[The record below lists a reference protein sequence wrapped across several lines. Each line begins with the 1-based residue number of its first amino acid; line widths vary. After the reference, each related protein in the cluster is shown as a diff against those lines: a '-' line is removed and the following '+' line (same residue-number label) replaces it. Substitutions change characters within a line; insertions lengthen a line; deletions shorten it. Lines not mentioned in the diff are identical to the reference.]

1 MSEYI
6 LNLLPVTEA
15 EKAEFEAIA
24 PDAVHVYAGRRT
36 LTSEQIAQATVILGW
51 PRPKDIKGAAR
62 LKWFQTMW
70 AGTDE
75 YEGEGILP
83 SGVIFTSPSGPT
95 RQSVAEHILSF
106 TLALCRR
113 LPTYR
118 DAQRDH
124 RWEDHGAMKTIFGA
138 NVLVV
143 GAGNIGATFAAMC
156 RGLGAHTIGLKRTVN
171 GPIAGFDEV
180 FSIDHLDDLLPQAD
194 VVVLGPGSL
203 YTSVIPNLLV
213 DGIVDAIRDCNGL
226 KVYVCNVMTQEGE
239 TEGYTVSDHIRAI
252 FEHSSQ
258 GLFHLCLTN
267 SSPIPKGVAARY
279 AEEGAELLRCDKEA
293 CEALGVEVITR
304 PVSTVENG
312 LVRHNPGHL
321 AWELVRL
328 HAQRNIRLVE
338 DSLRRTPRNRVEK

>member
-83 SGVIFTSPSGPT
+83 SGVIFTSSSGSN

-143 GAGNIGATFAAMC
+143 GAGNIGATYAAMC

-180 FSIDHLDDLLPQAD
+180 FSIDRLDDLLPQAD
-194 VVVLGPGSL
+194 VVVLVLPHSAQTVGLMDEGRLSLMKEDAILISSGRGSVL
-203 YTSVIPNLLV
+203 DQEALARTMKGGRLWGAALDVTEPEPLPTDSPLWDIPNLIITPHVAGGMRLELT
-213 DGIVDAIRDCNGL
+213 RR
-226 KVYVCNVMTQEGE
+226 VCIQM
-239 TEGYTVSDHIRAI
+239 
-252 FEHSSQ
+252 
-258 GLFHLCLTN
+258 
-267 SSPIPKGVAARY
+267 
-279 AEEGAELLRCDKEA
+279 
-293 CEALGVEVITR
+293 
-304 PVSTVENG
+304 
-312 LVRHNPGHL
+312 
-321 AWELVRL
+321 
-328 HAQRNIRLVE
+328 AQDN
-338 DSLRRTPRNRVEK
+338 LRRYLAGEPLKNRVR